1 MKLKD
6 PGKKQTLVWKL
17 DGRKIPSGDKI
28 CSLNEEASVVCEQW
42 KNLVVLDSLL
52 YLRGKN

>member
-6 PGKKQTLVWKL
+6 QGNKQTLVWKL
-17 DGRKIPSGDKI
+17 DGRKVPSGDKI